1 MATSHNTGCH
11 SAINETAIRRCSLL
25 TKKKNWTIIWQVL
38 PAILCVY
45 QMWTVARRI
54 WFLPSYVAWCTLVY
68 DHLIWISFHPKQY
81 MPNYTFRKV
90 ITNVKGALVY
100 LSLHTHQLYLLQQ
113 NMYVL
118 DYELQPR
125 VWLCVLFNWKSPYW
139 HYSTLLVLPESPH
152 CEMTALQTRIRCP
165 FHFNPARVYVI
176 THVYCLYESGFIRG
190 AVYISTWSLC
200 EGYLSLFRSRARDS
214 IRDESSSLNYQWF
227 RSMVILATSTNQS
240 KR

>member
-38 PAILCVY
+38 PAFLCVY

-90 ITNVKGALVY
+90 IMNVKGALVY

-113 NMYVL
+113 NSEVIWCLSVYVGNHTHVMSL
-118 DYELQPR
+118 IMNSSPG
-125 VWLCVLFNWKSPYW
+125 VWLCVLFNWKPPYW
-139 HYSTLLVLPESPH
+139 PK
-152 CEMTALQTRIRCP
+152 
-165 FHFNPARVYVI
+165 
-176 THVYCLYESGFIRG
+176 
-190 AVYISTWSLC
+190 SL
-200 EGYLSLFRSRARDS
+200 
-214 IRDESSSLNYQWF
+214 
-227 RSMVILATSTNQS
+227 
-240 KR
+240 